1 MLLPGRIIGDA
12 QNAGTVMKH
21 WRIDEIAWDRFEAA
35 KASPEIVP
43 LIKAASLVERNG
55 REYAAYLCRVFGND
69 EAMCDAV
76 RQWAEEEV
84 QHGNALAKWAQLA
97 EPTWDFQAARARFNA
112 GYALPHTTEGSIR
125 GSRTGELIARC
136 MVETGTSSYYT
147 ALADACQEPVLKQL
161 CRHIAA
167 DEFRHYK
174 LFYDHMRRYQE
185 REHIGSA
192 RRVIIAAGR
201 IGEGEDD
208 ELAYAYHCANEP
220 ESEPYVRARCS
231 AAYLCG
237 AMRYYRF
244 GHIQRG
250 MGMTLKAV
258 GLPTQGRFPAAAA
271 RMAWWWLDW
280 RRTRLSRLQ
289 GLRSPATA
297 SA

>member
-1 MLLPGRIIGDA
+1 MHK
-12 QNAGTVMKH
+12 TMKH
-21 WRIDEIAWDRFEAA
+21 WRIEDIAWDRFDAA
-35 KASPEIVP
+35 KAAPEVIP

-55 REYAAYLCRVFGND
+55 REYAGYLFRVFAAD
-69 EAMCDAV
+69 SELCDAIE
-76 RQWAEEEV
+76 QWAEEEV
-84 QHGNALAKWAQLA
+84 QHGDALGRWAQLA
-97 EPTWDFQAARARFNA
+97 DPQWDFCVARDRFNA
-112 GYALPHTTEGSIR
+112 GYKPPLDSDTSIR

-174 LFYDHMRRYQE
+174 LFYDHMRRYQTQE
-185 REHIGSA
+185 QIGPA
-192 RRVIIAAGR
+192 RRVMIAAGR

-208 ELAYAYHCANEP
+208 ELAYAYHCANESD
-220 ESEPYVRARCS
+220 SEPYVRARCS
-231 AAYLCG
+231 AAYLAG
-237 AMRYYRF
+237 AMHYYRF

-258 GLPTQGRFPAAAA
+258 GLPTQGRLPAAAA
-271 RMAWWWLDW
+271 RVAWWYLDW
-280 RRTRLSRLQ
+280 RRARLTRSQ
-289 GLRSPATA
+289 NIRSPAIA